1 MRGRRRRPLLRT
13 AMVGGAA
20 YLGGK
25 HVAQGQQRESEQE
38 QRLGDLEAQQAPA
51 PPSAPAPA
59 PAPAAANDTVASLER
74 LKGLLDQGVLT
85 PDEFTAAKQ
94 KVLAGG

>member
-38 QRLGDLEAQQAPA
+38 QRLGDLEAQQAPVT
-51 PPSAPAPA
+51 PSAPP
-59 PAPAAANDTVASLER
+59 PAAAAPDDTVASLER

>member
-25 HVAQGQQRESEQE
+25 HVAQGQQRESEQK

-51 PPSAPAPA
+51 PPSA

>member
-38 QRLGDLEAQQAPA
+38 QRLGDLEAQQAQ
-51 PPSAPAPA
+51 
-59 PAPAAANDTVASLER
+59 APAAAPPPAAAQDDTVASLER

-85 PDEFTAAKQ
+85 QDEFTAAKQ

>member
-1 MRGRRRRPLLRT
+1 
-13 AMVGGAA
+13 MVGGAA
-20 YLGGK
+20 YVGGK
-25 HVAQGQQRESEQE
+25 HMAQGQQRESEQE

>member
-20 YLGGK
+20 YMGGR
-25 HVAQGQQRESEQE
+25 HMAQGQQRESEQE
-38 QRLGDLEAQQAPA
+38 QRLGDLEAQQAQ
-51 PPSAPAPA
+51 
-59 PAPAAANDTVASLER
+59 APAAAPPPAAAQDDTVASPER

-85 PDEFTAAKQ
+85 QDEFTAAKQ

>member
-20 YLGGK
+20 YMGGR
-25 HVAQGQQRESEQE
+25 HMAQGQQRESEQE
-38 QRLGDLEAQQAPA
+38 QRLGDLEAQQAQ
-51 PPSAPAPA
+51 
-59 PAPAAANDTVASLER
+59 APAAAPSPAAAQDDTVASLER

-85 PDEFTAAKQ
+85 QDEFTAAKQ

>member
-20 YLGGK
+20 YMGGR
-25 HVAQGQQRESEQE
+25 HMAQGQQRESEQE
-38 QRLGDLEAQQAPA
+38 QRLGDLEAQQAQ
-51 PPSAPAPA
+51 
-59 PAPAAANDTVASLER
+59 APAAAPPPAAAQDDTVASLER

-85 PDEFTAAKQ
+85 QDEFTAAKQ

>member
-74 LKGLLDQGVLT
+74 LKGLLDQA
-85 PDEFTAAKQ
+85 F
-94 KVLAGG
+94 